1 MPNQN
6 RDPDAALRKLGHHIR
21 LAWKKSH
28 PTPDKTL
35 ESVRDVIRQK
45 WEQEQQAKQ
54 RAKASV
60 SDVSPVYFLCPRCR
74 TKLGMNFNDRGQAVD
89 AKGSRFRRA
98 FLCPSCNHLVP
109 RSFMVRLERKVRL
122 ARQPKGLNK
131 SREPLFLDD
140 ESSF

>member
-6 RDPDAALRKLGHHIR
+6 RDPDAALRKLGQHIR

-45 WEQEQQAKQ
+45 WEREQQAKQ

-60 SDVSPVYFLCPRCR
+60 SYDSHVYFLCPSCR
-74 TKLGMNFNDRGQAVD
+74 TKLGLNFNDRGQAVD
-89 AKGSRFRRA
+89 AKGSRLDRA

-109 RSFMVRLERKVRL
+109 RSFMVRLE
-122 ARQPKGLNK
+122 
-131 SREPLFLDD
+131 
-140 ESSF
+140 

>member
-45 WEQEQQAKQ
+45 WEREQQAKQ
-54 RAKASV
+54 RAEASV
-60 SDVSPVYFLCPRCR
+60 SDDSRVYFPCPSCR
-74 TKLGMNFNDRGQAVD
+74 TKLGLNFNDRGQAVD

-98 FLCPSCNHLVP
+98 FLCPSCHHLVP
-109 RSFMVRLERKVRL
+109 RSFIARMERKVRV
-122 ARQPKGLNK
+122 ARQTKGLNK
-131 SREPLFLDD
+131 SRGPLFLDD